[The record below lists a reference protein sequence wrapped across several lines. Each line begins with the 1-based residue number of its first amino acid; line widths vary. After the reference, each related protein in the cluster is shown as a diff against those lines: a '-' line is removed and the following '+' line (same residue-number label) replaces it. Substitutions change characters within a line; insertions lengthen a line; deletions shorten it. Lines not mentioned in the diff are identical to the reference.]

1 MTPYYTDDLVTL
13 YHGDCREVTAWL
25 EADVL
30 VTDPPYGRAWRQGRS
45 KAAGI
50 KSDAHAGI
58 AGDADTSVRD
68 AALALWRQSVD
79 PRLEG
84 YESAGPIVMFGDLM
98 LPPPSGIQQVL
109 VYRKPTNAGTRG
121 AIAGW
126 RRDIEAI
133 YLMGGWWTDLTAR
146 RSSVLTTAL
155 PSQGN
160 PSSPQAVYGHPH
172 VKPLDV
178 MEQLVS
184 MAHPRATIADPFAG
198 SGATLMAAKCT
209 GRRAIG
215 VELEER
221 YCEVAAKR
229 LAQDT
234 LFGGAA

>member
-1 MTPYYTDDLVTL
+1 MRVMRLGVERMNPYYQDDLVTL
-13 YHGDCREVTAWL
+13 YHGDCREVTEWL

-30 VTDPPYGRAWRQGRS
+30 VTDPPYGRGWKQGRS
-45 KAAGI
+45 KATGI
-50 KSDAHAGI
+50 KSDAHPGI
-58 AGDADTSVRD
+58 AGDADTTTRD
-68 AALALWRQSVD
+68 AALAMWAD
-79 PRLEG
+79 G
-84 YESAGPIVMFGDLM
+84 GPAIVFGDLM
-98 LPPPSGIQQVL
+98 LPPPTGTQQVL

-121 AIAGW
+121 ATAGF
-126 RRDIEAI
+126 RRDLEAI
-133 YLMGGWWTDLTAR
+133 YLLGGWWTDLTAR

-160 PSSPQAVYGHPH
+160 PSSPQAIYGHPH

-178 MEQLVS
+178 METLVA
-184 MAHPRATIADPFAG
+184 MAGAIATIADPFAG

-209 GRRAIG
+209 GRKAVG

-229 LAQDT
+229 LSQDT